1 MSDKTTAIREAAKKL
16 LDEGKVELVIGFEN
30 GTISSRS
37 SPCFVRKTADA
48 DKLIW
53 DAKCENNLAKYL
65 PGRKEKIGI
74 IAKGCD
80 SRAIVGLIQEKQIER
95 EKLFIVGV
103 PCEGM
108 NDRDTG
114 ELSETCK
121 TCGHPNPVIY
131 DVLIGDTVKE
141 GDKAA
146 HFASVKEF
154 AKKGSEERWQ
164 YITEQLSKCIRCYG
178 CRNSCP
184 FCYCRECFVDCTK
197 PQWIGK
203 TIDATDTQLFHM
215 VRALHVAGRCVS
227 CGACEK
233 ACPMG
238 IDLRVLNKKLEEE
251 VAEQF
256 GYETGLSLDSIPPM
270 TTFKPDDPEEFIK

>member
-1 MSDKTTAIREAAKKL
+1 MSDKTTQIREAAKKL
-16 LDEGKVELVIGFEN
+16 LDEGKVDLIIGFEN
-30 GTISSRS
+30 GTIPARS
-37 SPCFVRKTADA
+37 SPCFIRKSADTE
-48 DKLIW
+48 KLVW
-53 DAKCENNLAKYL
+53 NAHCENNLANYL

-74 IAKGCD
+74 VAKGCD
-80 SRAIVGLIQEKQIER
+80 TRAIVGLIQEQQAER
-95 EKLFIVGV
+95 NKLVIIGV

-108 NDRDTG
+108 VDRETG
-114 ELSETCK
+114 QIAETCK
-121 TCGHPNPVIY
+121 TCVHPNPVVF
-131 DVLIGDTVKE
+131 DVLIGEKVKE
-141 GDKAA
+141 NDKTT

-154 AKKGSEERWQ
+154 GKKNAEERWQ

-178 CRNSCP
+178 CRNACP

-215 VRALHVAGRCVS
+215 TRALHLAGRCVS

-251 VAEQF
+251 VVEQF
-256 GYETGLSLDSIPPM
+256 GYEAGLTLESVPPM
-270 TTFKPDDPEEFIK
+270 TTYRPDDPEDFIK